1 MHQKWKYYKKEKENF
16 ERFLIFL
23 NFKMSAK
30 SKKFELEEE
39 FIAMWREE
47 QSPWDVMSPLYQGR
61 NEKDKSLKILS
72 NKFQISDMMISNT
85 IFFQV

>member
-1 MHQKWKYYKKEKENF
+1 MHQKWKNYKKEKENF

-30 SKKFELEEE
+30 SKKFELKEE

-47 QSPWDVMSPLYQGR
+47 QSPWDVMSPL
-61 NEKDKSLKILS
+61 
-72 NKFQISDMMISNT
+72 
-85 IFFQV
+85 